1 MNKQQTELQASEVQL
16 IYRSRIPTANRVQ
29 IKTSYDAFKVF
40 WEHWDKDTIEHIEEF
55 KMLLLNNKNTVLGI
69 ATISKGGST
78 GTVIDPRIISQYG
91 LKAHASAVIFG
102 HNHPSNNPTPSEA
115 DVSITKRLQ
124 DAGNVLEIRVLDH
137 IILCSDQSYYSLM
150 DECRM

>member
-1 MNKQQTELQASEVQL
+1 MNKQETELQASEVQL

-29 IKTSYDAFKVF
+29 IKTSQDAFNVF
-40 WEHWDKDTIEHIEEF
+40 WEHWDKDIIEHVEEF

-78 GTVIDPRIISQYG
+78 GTVIDPRIIFQYG
-91 LKAHASAVIFG
+91 LKSHASAVIFC

-124 DAGNVLEIRVLDH
+124 EAGNVLEIKVLDH
-137 IILCSDQSYYSLM
+137 IILCGDGTYYSLG
-150 DECRM
+150 DEGRL